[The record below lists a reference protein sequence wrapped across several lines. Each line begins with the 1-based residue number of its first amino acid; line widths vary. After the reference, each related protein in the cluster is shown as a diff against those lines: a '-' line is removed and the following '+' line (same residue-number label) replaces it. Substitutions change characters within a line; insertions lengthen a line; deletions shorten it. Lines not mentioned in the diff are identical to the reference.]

1 MSDNSK
7 GNGGCEN
14 SGTLERDA
22 AVEAIARAIQASLP
36 ADTKPEVILEA
47 LSFVSSRTILN
58 TPGHVEDAPNPSQAL
73 AGRILAVAT
82 SGNDISDSLAALTI
96 VLGFL
101 MGIAVRSGREG
112 VMAGQIVGRL
122 LTHYETAMNQ
132 RGLSVFGD
140 GSNGLQI
147 QFSKQ
152 SNPDDIA
159 SLDIG
164 TLGCNIPAHKLN

>member
-1 MSDNSK
+1 MGDNSK

-73 AGRILAVAT
+73 AGRILAVAA

-101 MGIAVRSGREG
+101 MGIAVRSGQG
-112 VMAGQIVGRL
+112 AAMAGQIVGRL
-122 LTHYETAMNQ
+122 LTYYETAMNQ
-132 RGLSVFGD
+132 RGLSVFDD